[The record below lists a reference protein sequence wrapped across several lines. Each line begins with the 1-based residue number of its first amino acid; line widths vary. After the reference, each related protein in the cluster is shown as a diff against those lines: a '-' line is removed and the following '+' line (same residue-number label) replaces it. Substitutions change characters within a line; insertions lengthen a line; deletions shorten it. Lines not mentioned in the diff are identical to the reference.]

1 MNVPLPQKQKKFSLK
16 KFLKKLPWRA
26 IFSLLLSFA
35 AAAFGVYLG
44 YRDVSIS
51 HYCQIGYC
59 YSRFNCTIPI

>member
-44 YRDVSIS
+44 YRDVVVS
-51 HYCQIGYC
+51 H
-59 YSRFNCTIPI
+59 